1 MSIEPQMPRVL
12 VVDDLFGRTHSD
24 ARNEERANL
33 CAQYLLKDIT
43 GDEIGKGSEQRVLNP
58 VAEAVFFRGQRPLCS
73 RVGDRVENDLEAV
86 LRLVGDGWISP
97 GRDEQL
103 WSMLLLDLC
112 FYTGVVTA
120 SSNRRMRGMP
130 EGTDEDASPQH
141 YFGLKI
147 LRAIHREFPELPV
160 VILSSK
166 PREDVN
172 REFSANGAL
181 GFLDRSGE
189 DAADTFRD
197 YLWRHGLIP
206 DYSGLIIGNSR
217 SLLLALRI
225 ARRAARNR
233 RNILLR
239 GQRGTGKELFASFI
253 HRHGTNP
260 SGPFEVVDSGALS
273 PQLYASELFGHKKG
287 AFTGADHNRVGR
299 LADARG
305 GDLFLDEIANM
316 PLEVQLGLLRAIEY
330 RSIIP
335 LGGNSGDPVDVRFI
349 SATNGDVERWTESGQ
364 GFRQDLLDRLRESGT
379 IFLPSLAARK
389 EDIPALIR
397 HYVFQAEQSIH
408 GAFAR
413 QIDPS
418 VFEWA
423 LNYEWPGNIREL
435 RNLMFNAVSQNP
447 DVEYMVPLHLDL
459 SSPRSVKVDPPTD
472 LGDTQEV
479 KRNQSE
485 SALLQLRNLL
495 SAVAAFDFNSLGPA
509 DLEGLLPR
517 LQESEGRIMAQYLK
531 TVLAATARPLQ
542 GRIQIHP
549 AIKVAMGDATLSA
562 SKAAGIIKSLLK
574 NSKQLG
580 DPTLMNAYEIATRL
594 RPNQPRGKIVKES
607 RGIADNSDN
616 GTEGAV

>member
-1 MSIEPQMPRVL
+1 MSVESLMPRVL
-12 VVDDLFGRTHSD
+12 IVDDLFGRTHSD

-33 CAQYLLKDIT
+33 CAQYLLRDVT
-43 GDEIGKGSEQRVLNP
+43 GDEIGKGAGQRVLNP
-58 VAEAVFFRGQRPLCS
+58 VAEAIFFRGQRPLCAH
-73 RVGDRVENDLEAV
+73 VGDRVENDLEAV
-86 LRLVGDGWISP
+86 LRLVGDGWTSP
-97 GRDEQL
+97 GHAEHQ

-112 FYTGVVTA
+112 FYSGVVTA
-120 SSNRRMRGMP
+120 SSDRRLRGMP

-189 DAADTFRD
+189 DAADMFRD

-206 DYSGLIIGNSR
+206 DYSGLIVGKSR

-253 HRHGTNP
+253 HRYGTNP
-260 SGPFEVVDSGALS
+260 SGPFEIVDSGALS

-287 AFTGADHNRVGR
+287 AFTGADTNRVGR
-299 LADARG
+299 LAEARG

-330 RSIIP
+330 RSVTP

-379 IFLPSLAARK
+379 IFLPSLADRK
-389 EDIPALIR
+389 EDIPDLIR
-397 HYVFQAEQSIH
+397 YYVFQAEQSIL

-447 DVEYMVPLHLDL
+447 DVEYMVPLHLGL
-459 SSPRSVKVDPPTD
+459 SSPRSTKMDSTTELANLHVV
-472 LGDTQEV
+472 
-479 KRNQSE
+479 QSNRDQ
-485 SALLQLRNLL
+485 SGLLQLRSLL
-495 SAVAAFDFNSLGPA
+495 RALSAFDFNSLRRS
-509 DLEGLLPR
+509 DLEGLLPT
-517 LQESEGRIMAQYLK
+517 LQESEGRVIAQYLK
-531 TVLAATARPLQ
+531 TVLAATAKPLE

-549 AIKVAMGDATLSA
+549 AIKVAMGDASVSA

-574 NSKQLG
+574 NSSQLG
-580 DPTLMNAYEIATRL
+580 DQTLMNAYEIATRL
-594 RPNQPRGKIVKES
+594 RPNQPKGKKAQKDIN
-607 RGIADNSDN
+607 IAANSDS
-616 GTEGAV
+616 